1 MEAHLRLSRSNQF
14 KGEDGMKRVTG
25 KKNCLRLLC
34 YASGRAY
41 WSFKEESGLDMDEIL
56 VYYAMYTRMKRAK
69 RAALL

>member
-1 MEAHLRLSRSNQF
+1 
-14 KGEDGMKRVTG
+14 MKRVTG

-34 YASGRAY
+34 YASGWAY

-56 VYYAMYTRMKRAK
+56 VYYAMYARMKRAK